1 MCLGGKNELIMGGV
15 MQRFCGVRSILLSG
29 LEASEDL
36 C

>member
-1 MCLGGKNELIMGGV
+1 MCLGGKNELIMGEAR
-15 MQRFCGVRSILLSG
+15 QRFCGVRAILLSG